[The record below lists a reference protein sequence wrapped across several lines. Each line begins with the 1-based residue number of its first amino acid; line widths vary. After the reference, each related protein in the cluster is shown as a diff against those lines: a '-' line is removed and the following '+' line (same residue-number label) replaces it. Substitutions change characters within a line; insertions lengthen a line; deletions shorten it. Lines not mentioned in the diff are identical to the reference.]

1 MEVRRR
7 VFFRSC
13 AVWVLA
19 MSLCALPEMAATAKP
34 LGSVVQAYLGR
45 VDGTEAVMGSAVYPG
60 DALDTDDG
68 GTLRLKIG
76 PTQLYLMG
84 STAVILGQSG
94 DTVHVNMTRGT
105 MVFSSI
111 AAGQLEIE
119 TPVGTI
125 RAVQGRPASGQ
136 VTLVDRCEAIVST
149 TQETLVVENSGEQH
163 TIEAGKS
170 YDVILKEDGC
180 GAALEKAGPVSAG
193 THHLVL
199 KAIVVVTAGVAAY
212 TIWDQAESPSSFKH

>member
-1 MEVRRR
+1 MR
-7 VFFRSC
+7 VFIRSC

-19 MSLCALPEMAATAKP
+19 ISLCALPEMAATATP
-34 LGSVVQAYLGR
+34 LGSIVQAYLGR

-84 STAVILGQSG
+84 STAVTLGQSG
-94 DTVHVNMTRGT
+94 ETVQVNMTRGT

-111 AAGQLEIE
+111 ALGQLEIE

-136 VTLVDRCEAIVST
+136 VTLVDECEAIVST
-149 TQETLVVENSGEQH
+149 TQETLVVERNREQH
-163 TIEAGKS
+163 TIETGKS
-170 YDVILKEDGC
+170 YDVIRKDGAC
-180 GAALEKAGPVSAG
+180 GAALDRAGVVSAG
-193 THHLVL
+193 TNHLVL

-212 TIWDQAESPSSFKH
+212 YIWDHAESPSSFKH